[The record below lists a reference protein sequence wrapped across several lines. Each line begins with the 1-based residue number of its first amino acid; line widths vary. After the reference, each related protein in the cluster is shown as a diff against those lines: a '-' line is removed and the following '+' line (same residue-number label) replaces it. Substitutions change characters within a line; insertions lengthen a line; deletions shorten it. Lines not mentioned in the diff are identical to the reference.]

1 MGNCLSPENSGKRIG
16 NMGNTCKRDAIHTI
30 DPHRVSGPTGYGVN
44 LDGFG
49 DKISPR
55 AVSNRSAF
63 SGLSNPNNYKG
74 EANSN
79 SSANVSGGVNLKGAN
94 SNESGIART
103 SSHHYPHA
111 ASGAGV
117 NSVGISNNQQVV
129 IALYNYNAKDEGDL
143 SFRKG
148 DRLVILDD
156 GDPDWWLAKHK
167 GTNHKGYIPR
177 NYVVSEAIET
187 EE

>member
-1 MGNCLSPENSGKRIG
+1 
-16 NMGNTCKRDAIHTI
+16 MGNTCKRDAIHTI

-49 DKISPR
+49 DQINTR

-63 SGLSNPNNYKG
+63 GGLANSNNYKG

-79 SSANVSGGVNLKGAN
+79 SSVNVQGGVNLKGAN
-94 SNESGIART
+94 SSDSGIART
-103 SSHHYPHA
+103 SSHHFPHGSHTSHGT
-111 ASGAGV
+111 SGVGA
-117 NSVGISNNQQVV
+117 NSVAVSNNQQVV

-156 GDPDWWLAKHK
+156 GDPDWWLAKHR